1 MSILNILKKLREKPE
16 QQIPDRYMDFYLKLR
31 ENTPQDVKYEYK
43 SGHNNE
49 DASWTELKAYKE
61 GKLIF
66 KLEFDEFS
74 SKEKV
79 IDWIKIYNIT
89 GLKLLDELFEDV
101 INPALIYD
109 EYYNR
114 ISIEDN
120 SIYSYWESTR
130 MYKLFQKE
138 MEKKKTGHDTCL
150 FTDTVCPVLKR
161 LNVNSRSDLNDYI
174 KILPQY
180 CQSCKIKI
188 EQ

>member
-16 QQIPDRYMDFYLKLR
+16 QQIPDRYMGFYLKLR

-66 KLEFDEFS
+66 QLDFDEFC

-79 IDWIKIYNIT
+79 LRWINIYDFT
-89 GLKLLDELFEDV
+89 GLQILDTLFEDI

-114 ISIEDN
+114 ISIKDN
-120 SIYSYWESTR
+120 TIYPYWESTR
-130 MYKLFQKE
+130 MHELFQKE
-138 MEKKKTGHDTCL
+138 RKKKTDHDTAKL
-150 FTDTVCPVLKR
+150 
-161 LNVNSRSDLNDYI
+161 S
-174 KILPQY
+174 
-180 CQSCKIKI
+180 
-188 EQ
+188 